1 LPPVEWDLVQI
12 WFTIVQM
19 AQANHA
25 SLHACSGDV
34 LLNKLACKDNHFV
47 LQLRQE
53 LAQTHVM
60 LEGKRSQLTAKQQK
74 LQTALEKRVSQES
87 CLRQHEQEVLD
98 MKLKLALCRQRMQHP
113 IEEVVDKDNKYNN
126 DSLSVNA
133 KLEVY
138 NELLQQKE
146 EELNKCE
153 EYLLKLEATE
163 KDLCTQMSE
172 HQKQLR
178 LCRVQQCSSNMQQ
191 RHKAQSTVMEDHNAA
206 CQVQAQLKIV
216 NAANSDPQEHQTVA
230 EKDSLHTEECATR
243 TSSTGVVP
251 RSPSFQIR
259 VLQCPPRVQTPVVS
273 QSPRVESPHV
283 QLLGVPI
290 GIVPQSPSAQIS
302 VLQCSS
308 SVQAPV
314 VHRFPSAPPCVM
326 PESPCNDQARA
337 LHQSFSVRQQ
347 LQEHLSMLETGQ
359 CRTQELSQH
368 TSDSLSAILVR
379 PTEQMQ
385 PRLSRRTL
393 LDRGAERHTLSH
405 SMGSRLLDL
414 SSKTQHRSPEAV
426 YRRVPSQFCRK
437 SM

>member
-53 LAQTHVM
+53 LVQTHVM

-87 CLRQHEQEVLD
+87 CLRQREQEVLD

-133 KLEVY
+133 KSEVY

-153 EYLLKLEATE
+153 EYLLKLEETE

-178 LCRVQQCSSNMQQ
+178 LCR
-191 RHKAQSTVMEDHNAA
+191 AQNIVMEDHNAA

-216 NAANSDPQEHQTVA
+216 NAANLDPQEHQTVA
-230 EKDSLHTEECATR
+230 EKDSLHIQECATR

-251 RSPSFQIR
+251 RSPSD
-259 VLQCPPRVQTPVVS
+259 
-273 QSPRVESPHV
+273 
-283 QLLGVPI
+283 
-290 GIVPQSPSAQIS
+290 QIS

-308 SVQAPV
+308 SVQTPV
-314 VHRFPSAPPCVM
+314 VRRFPRGPPCVM
-326 PESPCNDQARA
+326 PESLCNDQARA

-347 LQEHLSMLETGQ
+347 LQEHLSMFETAQ

-368 TSDSLSAILVR
+368 TRNSLSAILVR
-379 PTEQMQ
+379 PTEQIQ

-393 LDRGAERHTLSH
+393 LDRGVERHTLSP
-405 SMGSRLLDL
+405 SMGSRLLEL

-426 YRRVPSQFCRK
+426 YRRVPSQCCRK